1 MEPREKAALLPERPG
16 VYLFRD
22 AGGTVLYV
30 GKARSLRGRVRSYFL
45 ESSWINAK
53 TGSLAREIADLET
66 ILVGNDREALALEH
80 NLIKQH
86 RPKFNVVLRDD
97 KTYPYIKLTIA
108 DKYPRVYFTRRIK
121 KDGALYFGPYFPS
134 SLARR
139 ILHFVHKRFLI
150 PSCTVD
156 LTRYHPR
163 PCLQYY
169 IKRCWGPC
177 VEGFTTQE
185 NYAQAVRDVR
195 LFLDG
200 RRHDLM
206 KSLEQRMAAAADQE
220 LFEQAASCRDLLRTL
235 EDIEER
241 QRIASA
247 QGDDTDVLAFHA
259 EPPLVAANLFHLRG
273 GRVVDRREFYWEDLE
288 EFDPQEFVPA
298 LLKQLYLEA
307 EYLPKAIHV
316 PAYFEDRALLEEA
329 LSDRAAH
336 KVEIFTPQRGSKR
349 AFLDLVSSNA
359 AHSFEQ
365 RFRVLKPTSKAISE
379 ALQTALNLPEEPRR
393 IESFDISHIQ
403 GSDTVASMVVWETG
417 RMKKSDYRKFIIR
430 GENLGTTSPATPA
443 NASTA
448 PANST
453 AYPSSA
459 APTGNAG
466 YQFSRRRLV
475 TLAVTRVNQIS
486 AADPSAAPA
495 NAPAAPVSASP
506 DAPTTSAHAAAPTDT
521 PGSAAAG
528 NGRAG
533 RTVPAQNDDFASMR
547 EAVTRR
553 YRRLL
558 EEKKP
563 LPNLILIDGGIG
575 QLHAAAQ
582 ALEALQIINQPLA
595 SIAKKEEILY
605 VFGQE
610 DEPIVLER
618 HSPVLHLI
626 QQIRDETHRF
636 AVTFHRLRRGKRQ
649 SKTALREIPGV
660 GPRTAQ
666 RLLREFGSVANLQ
679 RAGIDKV
686 SRVIPRKRAEKLLA
700 HLTAASQD

>member
-1 MEPREKAALLPERPG
+1 MEPREKAAQLPESPG
-16 VYLFRD
+16 VYLFKD

-30 GKARSLRGRVRSYFL
+30 GKARNLRSRVRSYFL
-45 ESSWINAK
+45 ESRWIDAK

-66 ILVGNDREALALEH
+66 IVVGNEREALALEH
-80 NLIKQH
+80 NLIKQY

-97 KTYPYIKLTIA
+97 KTYPSIKSTA
-108 DKYPRVYFTRRIK
+108 AEKYPRVYFTRRIK
-121 KDGALYFGPYFPS
+121 KDGSLYFGPYFPA

-139 ILHFVHKRFLI
+139 ILHFVHKRFLV

-156 LTRYHPR
+156 LTRSHPR

-169 IKRCWGPC
+169 IKRCLGPC
-177 VEGFTTQE
+177 VAGLTTDE
-185 NYAQAVRDVR
+185 RYAEAARDVR
-195 LFLDG
+195 LFLEG

-206 KSLEQRMAAAADQE
+206 KSLEERMMTAAEKE
-220 LFEQAASCRDLLRTL
+220 LFEQAAAYRDLLRTL

-241 QRIASA
+241 QRIAAA
-247 QGDDTDVLAFHA
+247 QGDDTDVLAYYA

-288 EFDPQEFVPA
+288 EFDPQEFVPS

-316 PAYFEDRALLEEA
+316 PADFEDRELLEETLA
-329 LSDRAAH
+329 ERAGH
-336 KVEIFTPQRGSKR
+336 KLEIFTPQRGQKR
-349 AFLDLVSSNA
+349 SFLDLVESNA
-359 AHSFEQ
+359 RHSFEQ
-365 RFRVLKPTSKAISE
+365 RFRVLKPTSKAIGE
-379 ALQTALNLPEEPRR
+379 AVQNALNLPEEPRR
-393 IESFDISHIQ
+393 IESFDISHVQ
-403 GSDTVASMVVWETG
+403 GTDTVASMVVWENG

-430 GENLGTTSPATPA
+430 VTD
-443 NASTA
+443 AS
-448 PANST
+448 
-453 AYPSSA
+453 
-459 APTGNAG
+459 
-466 YQFSRRRLV
+466 
-475 TLAVTRVNQIS
+475 
-486 AADPSAAPA
+486 
-495 NAPAAPVSASP
+495 
-506 DAPTTSAHAAAPTDT
+506 
-521 PGSAAAG
+521 
-528 NGRAG
+528 NGG
-533 RTVPAQNDDFASMR
+533 GPAQNDDFASMR

-553 YRRLL
+553 YRRLQ

-563 LPNLILIDGGIG
+563 LPELILIDGGIG

-582 ALEALQIINQPLA
+582 ALDSLQIINQPLA

-636 AVTFHRLRRGKRQ
+636 AVAFHRQRRGKRQ
-649 SKTALREIPGV
+649 TESALIRIPGV

-666 RLLREFGSVANLQ
+666 KLLQEFGSVANVR
-679 RAGIDKV
+679 RAGIEKLSAV
-686 SRVIPRKRAEKLLA
+686 VPRKSAEKILQ
-700 HLTAASQD
+700 HLNASDSNDNQNDSSI